1 MFDPSLFDLH
11 AFVPEAQVVQEYME
25 DTKTSW
31 SKGGYW
37 LGGQVKLNPNDK
49 ITQEMLEKV
58 QKIQNEPYEAC
69 NSAELASIWR
79 SNRQF
84 SQITTLVQ
92 QFRDNAKKRV
102 LHELNKTKLNTDVND
117 IIVSLCG

>member
-1 MFDPSLFDLH
+1 MFDPSLLDLL
-11 AFVPEAQVVQEYME
+11 AFAPQEPVVQEYIE
-25 DTKTSW
+25 HTKSSW
-31 SKGGYW
+31 SKGCYW

-49 ITQEMLEKV
+49 ITEELLEKV

-79 SNRQF
+79 STRQF

-92 QFRDNAKKRV
+92 QFRDNAKERV
-102 LHELNKTKLNTDVND
+102 LNKTKLNTDVNG

>member
-1 MFDPSLFDLH
+1 MFDPSLLDLL
-11 AFVPEAQVVQEYME
+11 AFAPQELVVQEYIE
-25 DTKTSW
+25 DTKSSW
-31 SKGGYW
+31 SKGCYW
-37 LGGQVKLNPNDK
+37 LGGQVKLNPSDK
-49 ITQEMLEKV
+49 ITEELLEKV

-79 SNRQF
+79 STRQF

-92 QFRDNAKKRV
+92 QFRHNAKERV
-102 LHELNKTKLNTDVND
+102 LNINTDVNC